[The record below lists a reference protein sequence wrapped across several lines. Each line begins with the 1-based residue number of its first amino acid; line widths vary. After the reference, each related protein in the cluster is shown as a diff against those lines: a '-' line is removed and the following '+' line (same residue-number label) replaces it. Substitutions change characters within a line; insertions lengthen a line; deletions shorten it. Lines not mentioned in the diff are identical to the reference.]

1 MIVCARNRPKEAAE
15 LWSKLQINNSSG
27 SDGDTPVAATS
38 SPLQQYTSLLLALIK
53 CVPKPV
59 SEECAQAFTLA
70 SDKFVN
76 VLKRDPELEQVTVL
90 FNSLQFVKCEC
101 FLMCF

>member
-1 MIVCARNRPKEAAE
+1 VWHHCRPKEAAE
-15 LWSKLQINNSSG
+15 LWSKLQNNNG
-27 SDGDTPVAATS
+27 NGDTPAAVMT

-70 SDKFVN
+70 GDKFAN
-76 VLKRDPELEQVTVL
+76 VLKRDPELEQVTNM
-90 FNSLQFVKCEC
+90 FNWLQFATIA
-101 FLMCF
+101 F